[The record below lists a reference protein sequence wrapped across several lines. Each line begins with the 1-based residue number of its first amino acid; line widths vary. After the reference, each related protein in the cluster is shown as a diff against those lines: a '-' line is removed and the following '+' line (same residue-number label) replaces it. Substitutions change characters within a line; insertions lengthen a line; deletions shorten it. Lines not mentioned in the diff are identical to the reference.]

1 MEEALG
7 LLEGMT
13 NRLPACP
20 HSSAKKQEGSDSS
33 IIPSFPTCASCPPRP
48 TLVPTWEELE
58 SQWKRVG
65 EGARLKQR

>member
-7 LLEGMT
+7 LLEGMKDL
-13 NRLPACP
+13 LPACP

-33 IIPSFPTCASCPPRP
+33 IIPSFSTCSSYPPRP
-48 TLVPTWEELE
+48 ALMPTWEEPE